1 MIQVV
6 FLVPAYFTE
15 IGRTVSRLGTL
26 FLFTGSELSY
36 PELAYYTEIGKTISK
51 DWEYGFHLK
60 DPGCLP
66 GFGHNTEI
74 GKEFSETGNMVLS
87 YGVQVVYQDLAY
99 YTEFENNIPNQEYS
113 FHLLGSWLS
122 TWIRYIL

>member
-1 MIQVV
+1 MYPD
-6 FLVPAYFTE
+6 PAYYTE
-15 IGRTVSRLGTL
+15 IWKRVSRLGTL

-87 YGVQVVYQDLAY
+87 YWVQVVYQDLAY
-99 YTEFENNIPNQEYS
+99 YTEFENNFRNQEHS
-113 FHLLGSWLS
+113 FHLLGLGCLPGSG
-122 TWIRYIL
+122 I